1 MDFDLD
7 TMYCGAVKRGDIFL
21 CHFAEKE
28 QAVVVLQ
35 DSILNERLPT
45 VTVVPIEPHTAGAPV
60 FRNEVMLTAKETGF
74 GGSGI
79 CMLHKTQPISRQCLI
94 AKKGEVSDE
103 KLQALYGALDVSLG
117 RFRDKE

>member
-21 CHFAEKE
+21 CRLEKKE
-28 QAVVVLQ
+28 TAVVVLQ

-45 VTVVPIEPHTAGAPV
+45 VAVVPIEPHIASAPV
-60 FRNEVMLTAKETGF
+60 FKNEIVLSAKETGF

-79 CMLHKTQPISRQCLI
+79 CMLHKMQPISRQYLV
-94 AKKGEVSDE
+94 AKKGEVSKE
-103 KLQALYGALDVSLG
+103 KLAALYAALDINLG
-117 RFRDKE
+117 RFRD